1 MTGKLTEGPD
11 VVPGAVPF
19 VAGNPLYLSCE
30 VGSRLIVMQA
40 PLLQLKYQLF
50 ATLPQGAVLR
60 VEADK
65 VDLPDENAS
74 GLPGRPGGFW
84 R

>member
-1 MTGKLTEGPD
+1 
-11 VVPGAVPF
+11 
-19 VAGNPLYLSCE
+19 
-30 VGSRLIVMQA
+30 MQA